1 MSRKKRR
8 YRKQGT
14 REISRLRCAPL
25 EMTSEAQDQTESS
38 VPQSNLLA
46 LLSAF
51 DGYSNA
57 AAFLG
62 EDSPLLSSGTFRRSG
77 LTRETELL
85 TTAYRENW
93 IAKRIID
100 MPCEDMTRAWYKLS
114 TSLPEA
120 AVRDLHRL
128 EAWHNV
134 KQEIANAIR
143 WARLYGGSI
152 ALIVLRGEENRL
164 DQPIDY
170 DLLLPNCFQGLLVL
184 DRAQG
189 IEPSQEL
196 VTDLDDPDFGL
207 PMYYTVEL
215 ETGSYSESS
224 IQNSKPT
231 AAAGRRSLDFARDD
245 MRDAQD
251 DTGAGNMVW
260 NGIDSATVK
269 PLEYANDSISY
280 HAPVYQSVKIHHSRV
295 LRFVGRELP
304 YMEMVAENY
313 WGASELEHIWD
324 ELQKRNATSANIA
337 QLVFQANIT
346 TLKMGHLGQHLAMG
360 TEKQRLDALQA
371 METENRLR
379 TSFGLQIMNADDSL
393 ENHSYSFG
401 GLSEI
406 YEAFMM
412 DMAGA
417 AEIPATKLFGR
428 SPQGMNSTGEAD
440 LRNYYDMIAQMQ
452 ERCLRPALEKLV
464 PIMAISCWAYVP
476 NDLEIVFQ
484 PIMTTSPAEKAELVQ
499 KLTSD
504 VIEAFKCGL
513 ITQEQALAEL
523 ESRGE
528 ALGVYTKLNS
538 VTHHKSFKTTE

>member
-25 EMTSEAQDQTESS
+25 EMTSEARDQTESS

-120 AVRDLHRL
+120 AVRELHRL

-260 NGIDSATVK
+260 NGTDSATVK

-393 ENHSYSFG
+393 ENQSYSFG

-513 ITQEQALAEL
+513 ITKEQALAEL

-528 ALGVYTKLNS
+528 ALGVYNKIR
-538 VTHHKSFKTTE
+538 VESFFQSEE